1 MQGFPTGIKT
11 ILGDVLETTSILMF
25 LTMFEKM
32 ETKFGLV
39 YAIMHDKLVNL
50 TIVFVFKKRNKL
62 NLRKSKKII
71 FFLLRHGTTH

>member
-32 ETKFGLV
+32 ETKFGFN
-39 YAIMHDKLVNL
+39 YPHMHD
-50 TIVFVFKKRNKL
+50 
-62 NLRKSKKII
+62 
-71 FFLLRHGTTH
+71 